1 MHGRTALVIAAL
13 ALPIPATA
21 DTNAAKVGLAS
32 YYARSL
38 HGNVTASGTK
48 FDNTAMVAAHP
59 TYPFGTVVRVT
70 NLINGRSVNVRIVDR
85 GPVPRIRKAGVIIDV
100 SRAAAEKLGFLSRG
114 RTRVRVVVLS
124 EAPD

>member
-1 MHGRTALVIAAL
+1 MRRFSAILLAA
-13 ALPIPATA
+13 AVASVVPAGA
-21 DTNAAKVGLAS
+21 EPGQVREGLAS

-59 TYPFGTVVRVT
+59 TYAFGTVVRVT
-70 NLINGRSVNVRIVDR
+70 NLSNGRSVKVRIVDR

-100 SRAAAEKLGFLSRG
+100 SRAAAEKLGFITRG
-114 RTRVRVVVLS
+114 RTRVRVEVL
-124 EAPD
+124 ADD